1 VVKCRLSGEVFAMA
15 AAILWG
21 VNYQVVKA
29 LLRTVPESHFLVIRF
44 VLAVVMLVLLLL
56 TAGENLKTDRR
67 I

>member
-21 VNYQVVKA
+21 VNYQVVKT

-44 VLAVVMLVLLLL
+44 VLAVVILVLLLL